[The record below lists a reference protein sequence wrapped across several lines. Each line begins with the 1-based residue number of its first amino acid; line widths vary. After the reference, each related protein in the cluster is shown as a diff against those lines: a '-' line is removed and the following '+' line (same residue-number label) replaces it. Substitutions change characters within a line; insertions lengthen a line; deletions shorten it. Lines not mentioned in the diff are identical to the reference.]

1 VNLSVRNLL
10 DPHLPD
16 QIEELLQS
24 FKATPRCLELEIT
37 ESIIMADPAR
47 AMEVLTRLNKMG
59 MRLSIDDFGTG
70 YSSLSYLKRLPVEAI
85 KIDKSF
91 VMKMVQDDNDA
102 MIVRSTIDLA
112 HNLGLR
118 VVAEGVE
125 NQEIWN
131 QLSALGCDT
140 AQGYYMSRPLP
151 ASELT
156 RWFSESP
163 WGLKNISKNAG
174 IN

>member
-1 VNLSVRNLL
+1 
-10 DPHLPD
+10 
-16 QIEELLQS
+16 
-24 FKATPRCLELEIT
+24 
-37 ESIIMADPAR
+37 M
-47 AMEVLTRLNKMG
+47 
-59 MRLSIDDFGTG
+59 
-70 YSSLSYLKRLPVEAI
+70 EAI